1 MTTFYV
7 DSSAWAKLLL
17 DEPESESVVA
27 WVDERLAAS
36 DILVSS
42 QLLVTELHRLAQR
55 EGVAP
60 TAVGQ
65 ALSVLGGPALT
76 RDLPAG
82 RAGPRIDAV
91 ARCLARHSG
100 DRGRRRRFHQLRHP
114 PDRGGP
120 GRGYSGR
127 ATGRPAVAA
136 GERRPALASS

>member
-65 ALSVLGGPALT
+65 ALSVLGLALPSPVAFRQAGLIPGSVRSLDALHVTQAIEVGADAFISFDTRQIAAAQAAGIPAGPPA
-76 RDLPAG
+76 DLP
-82 RAGPRIDAV
+82 
-91 ARCLARHSG
+91 
-100 DRGRRRRFHQLRHP
+100 
-114 PDRGGP
+114 
-120 GRGYSGR
+120 
-127 ATGRPAVAA
+127 
-136 GERRPALASS
+136 

>member
-36 DILVSS
+36 

-65 ALSVLGGPALT
+65 ALSVLGLALPSPVTFRQAGLVPGSMRSLDALHVTQAIEVGADAFISFDTRQIAAAQAAGIPA
-76 RDLPAG
+76 RPPADLP
-82 RAGPRIDAV
+82 
-91 ARCLARHSG
+91 
-100 DRGRRRRFHQLRHP
+100 
-114 PDRGGP
+114 
-120 GRGYSGR
+120 
-127 ATGRPAVAA
+127 
-136 GERRPALASS
+136 